1 MALQLVLKH
10 KVLLTIVILA
20 LFLRLFEIDKNPKAM
35 YGDELTLVY
44 DAYSIL
50 KTGKDQN
57 GQFLPTYFSMG
68 GGRPAGYIYA
78 TIPFVAIFGPTP
90 LAGRITSV
98 LSGVGIVIL
107 LYLICSQLL
116 SRKIGFYAASLG
128 AITPWEL
135 SLSRGAFETHF
146 ALFLALL
153 AVYFFY
159 KAKSKKR
166 WYLVSGLSFAL
177 SMQTYSTY
185 VVIIP
190 LFVMALLLQ
199 NGLFKIQNFFSNWKF
214 LIFVIIITASLAF
227 SIFTSINRGSKDRF
241 TNLYIFNQP
250 DLQNKISGKVK
261 AERAFSPLKPEL
273 AIGMHNRV
281 LENMPVLLGN
291 YARTF
296 SLEFLFLEGDK
307 NPRHNP
313 ASMGQLYFFMLPLL
327 IFGTFYLSQQ
337 AKNVLILLG
346 LWTAIA
352 PVATSLVGDPHALRN
367 SFLLPPLIILA
378 ASGFEK
384 IRKSK
389 QLKIILLIIFII
401 QLPFFINRFYYLSP
415 HLYSSFW
422 SYSAKRAAVVAL
434 QNRQSFDH
442 IILSTSIADMEFAYP
457 VYTKVEPKEFM
468 AAKNQETYLGEFTF
482 LKFANVYLGSIP
494 KGRIR
499 EIMSSLKGSVLYLGP
514 IENQGVLQNEKIE
527 KDKDGSPL
535 FVISTTG
542 DAVADLR

>member
-1 MALQLVLKH
+1 MAFQLVLKH

-50 KTGKDQN
+50 KTGRDQN

-68 GGRPAGYIYA
+68 GGRPAGYIYT
-78 TIPFVAIFGPTP
+78 TIPFVAIFGPTA
-90 LAGRITSV
+90 LAARMPSV
-98 LSGVGIVIL
+98 LGGVGIVIL
-107 LYLICSQLL
+107 LYLITSKLL
-116 SRKIGFYAASLG
+116 SKRVGLYTAFLA

-146 ALFLALL
+146 ALFLTLL

-159 KAKSKKR
+159 KAKSEKR

-199 NGLFKIQNFFSNWKF
+199 NGLFKAQKLFYNRKVVIF
-214 LIFVIIITASLAF
+214 LIIIAASLAF
-227 SIFTSINRGSKDRF
+227 SIFTSISRGSKDRF

-273 AIGMHNRV
+273 AIWMHNRV
-281 LENMPVLLGN
+281 LENMPVLLRN
-291 YARTF
+291 YAKTF
-296 SLEFLFLEGDK
+296 NLEFLFLEGDQ

-346 LWTAIA
+346 LWAGLA
-352 PVATSLVGDPHALRN
+352 PVAASLVGDPHALRN

-415 HLYSSFW
+415 HLNSSFW
-422 SYSAKRAAVVAL
+422 SYPAKRAAVVAL

-457 VYTKVEPKEFM
+457 VYTKIEPKEFM
-468 AAKNQETYLGEFTF
+468 ATKNQKTYFGEFTF

-499 EIMSSLKGSVLYLGP
+499 EIMNSLKGSVLYLGP
-514 IENQGVLQNEKIE
+514 IEDQGVLQNEKIE
-527 KDKDGSPL
+527 RDKDGSPL
-535 FVISTTG
+535 FVISTKG
-542 DAVADLR
+542 DATADLR